1 MYGQLTLLNGESVR
15 MDTFLQ
21 ILFSSLET
29 GSVYALAALGII
41 IIFRTSKTTNFALGT
56 MGMFNA
62 FIATFVVMHLGL
74 PAWAAALVGMVAAF
88 VCGVLVDIIIMRR
101 GKKISAIGKQII
113 TFGIIMLFLGVAPMI
128 FGATPLNFPQFIT
141 IGSITIL
148 GASISYNAL
157 LNIIVGLVLMG
168 ILFYFLQVS
177 KWGLAVRVTAS
188 NEQTAKLMGV
198 PTSLV
203 TMGSWA
209 VAAALGTLSALMLAP
224 AITVNVSMMDNVQT
238 NALIAC
244 VLGGFQ
250 TFYGPVIGAYIIGFG
265 RNLLTFYVSSTWGE
279 PLLFILILL
288 FIVLRPNGI
297 IGKKIVKKV

>member
-1 MYGQLTLLNGESVR
+1 
-15 MDTFLQ
+15 MDTFFQ

-41 IIFRTSKTTNFALGT
+41 IIFRTSKTTNFAQGSI
-56 MGMFNA
+56 GMFNA
-62 FIATFVVMHLGL
+62 FIATFAFIHFGL
-74 PAWAAALVGMVAAF
+74 PAWASAIVGMIAAF
-88 VCGVLVDIIIMRR
+88 A
-101 GKKISAIGKQII
+101 SKQII

-128 FGATPLNFPQFIT
+128 FGSIPLNFPKFIESGA
-141 IGSITIL
+141 IDIF

-157 LNIIVGLVLMG
+157 LNIIVGLFIMAV
-168 ILFYFLQVS
+168 LFYFLQNT

-203 TMGSWA
+203 TMGAWA
-209 VAAALGTLSALMLAP
+209 IAAALGTLAALMLAP

-250 TFYGPVIGAYIIGFG
+250 TFYGPVLGAYIIGLG
-265 RNLLTFYVSSTWGE
+265 RNVLIYYVSSTWGE
-279 PLLFILILL
+279 PILFTLILL

-297 IGKKIVKKV
+297 IGKKIIKKV

>member
-1 MYGQLTLLNGESVR
+1 
-15 MDTFLQ
+15 MDIFLQ

-62 FIATFVVMHLGL
+62 FIATFMVINAGL
-74 PAWAAALVGMVAAF
+74 PAWAAAIVGMITAF
-88 VCGVLVDIIIMRR
+88 ICGVLVDIIIMRR
-101 GKKISAIGKQII
+101 GKKINAVGKQII
-113 TFGIIMLFLGVAPMI
+113 TFGIIMLFLGIAPMI
-128 FGATPLNFPQFIT
+128 FGSTPLNFPQFIT
-141 IGSITIL
+141 TGAISIM
-148 GASISYNAL
+148 GASISYNAI
-157 LNIIVGLVLMG
+157 LNIVVGLILMAG
-168 ILFYFLQVS
+168 LFYFLQVS

-203 TMGSWA
+203 TMGAWA
-209 VAAALGTLSALMLAP
+209 VAAALGTLAALMLAP

-265 RNLLTFYVSSTWGE
+265 RNLLTFYVSSTWGD
-279 PLLFILILL
+279 PLLFAFILM
-288 FIVLRPNGI
+288 FIVLRPNGL

>member
-1 MYGQLTLLNGESVR
+1 MA
-15 MDTFLQ
+15 TFFQ

-41 IIFRTSKTTNFALGT
+41 IIFRTSTTTNFAQGT
-56 MGMFNA
+56 IGMFNA
-62 FIATFVVMHLGL
+62 FVATFAVMHFGL
-74 PAWAAALVGMVAAF
+74 PAWAAAIVGMFSAF
-88 VCGVLVDIIIMRR
+88 ITGVLVDLVIIRR
-101 GKKISAIGKQII
+101 AKKTSPVNKQII

-128 FGATPLNFPQFIT
+128 FGSAPLNFPKFIPT
-141 IGSITIL
+141 GAIKIF
-148 GASISYNAL
+148 GASISYNAI
-157 LNIIVGLVLMG
+157 LNISTGLVLMG
-168 ILFYFLQVS
+168 TLFYFLQKT

-188 NEQTAKLMGV
+188 NEITARLMGV
-198 PTSLV
+198 PTSIV
-203 TMGSWA
+203 TMGAWA

-250 TFYGPVIGAYIIGFG
+250 TFYGPVIGAYIIGFA
-265 RNLLTFYVSSTWGE
+265 RNLLTYYVSSTWGD
-279 PLLFILILL
+279 PLLFTLILL

-297 IGKKIVKKV
+297 VGKKLVKKV